1 MRSTPRPLNAIEGIA
16 AEPWRHDFFAALRAI
31 EAQHAHLPRLG
42 LAKRPAEEPIRLGQ
56 HPDMSFAPAAI
67 SGIKH
72 NAHGLPP
79 RMELAFFGLF
89 GPNGALPL
97 HVTDHAR
104 ERILHHADETTARFA
119 DVFHHRLG
127 LLFYRAWAQAQPT
140 VSLDRGRD
148 DRFAQFVGSLMG
160 LGVSELQNRD
170 DAPDHSKLYFAGH
183 FARQTRNGEGLENI
197 VSGYLKL
204 PVKLESFV
212 GHWMQLPVSER
223 TRLQAGQH
231 ASCQL
236 GRGAVAGKQVFDRQ
250 HKFRLHIGPLSLA
263 QFESL
268 LPDKPAMHAVR
279 SLVRQYIGYELDW
292 DVRLHLQRDQVPGTR
307 LGQFGRLGWTTWSG
321 PWRKA
326 MDADSFTFNPETS
339 GKPRAA
345 RHPTTIH
352 T

>member
-1 MRSTPRPLNAIEGIA
+1 LNAIEGIA

-42 LAKRPAEEPIRLGQ
+42 FAKRPADEPIRLGQ

-97 HVTDHAR
+97 HLTDHAR

-183 FARQTRNGEGLENI
+183 FARQTRNGCPSSSNHSWATGCSCPCQSARVCKPANTPRASWAVAPWQASRCLTVNTS
-197 VSGYLKL
+197 SGY
-204 PVKLESFV
+204 
-212 GHWMQLPVSER
+212 
-223 TRLQAGQH
+223 
-231 ASCQL
+231 
-236 GRGAVAGKQVFDRQ
+236 
-250 HKFRLHIGPLSLA
+250 
-263 QFESL
+263 
-268 LPDKPAMHAVR
+268 
-279 SLVRQYIGYELDW
+279 
-292 DVRLHLQRDQVPGTR
+292 
-307 LGQFGRLGWTTWSG
+307 
-321 PWRKA
+321 
-326 MDADSFTFNPETS
+326 TS
-339 GKPRAA
+339 AP
-345 RHPTTIH
+345 
-352 T
+352 